1 MPMDKT
7 STTFDKKS
15 VKQEKPSRRV
25 IANILNYSKS
35 IAMVSGVYGRSVLLI
50 NN

>member
-1 MPMDKT
+1 MEKT
-7 STTFDKKS
+7 STLFEKKT

-25 IANILNYSKS
+25 INNIMNYSKS
-35 IAMVSGVYGRSVLLI
+35 LSVVSGVYGRAVFLI